1 MPLFDI
7 SGVEDW
13 IHPVSFYFSVIV
25 DGVATAFNEVSGIE
39 TTMTVDRVVSGGD
52 DSHCYYVPKSKT
64 YGDLVLKRGLLKV
77 EDPFFL
83 WCKECISAPL
93 TTGRIKP
100 KTIIV
105 MLLDEM
111 KSPVFSW
118 TFYEAYP
125 INWKLEPFNAQ
136 KSEVALESVTLKY
149 YSMDV
154 N

>member
-1 MPLFDI
+1 MSLFDI

-25 DGVATAFNEVSGIE
+25 DGVATAFSEVSGIE
-39 TTMTVDRVVSGGD
+39 TTMQSERVVSGGD

-77 EDPFFL
+77 VDPFFL

-100 KTIIV
+100 KTVIV
-105 MLLDEM
+105 MLLDQM
-111 KSPVFSW
+111 QFPVASW

-125 INWKLEPFNAQ
+125 INWKMDPFKADQ
-136 KSEVALESVTLKY
+136 SGIALESVTLKY

>member
-7 SGVEDW
+7 SGVENW
-13 IHPVSFYFSVIV
+13 IHPVSFHFRVVI
-25 DGVATAFNEVSGIE
+25 DGLATSFNEVDGIE
-39 TTMTVDRVVSGGD
+39 ASMEVERVVSGGD
-52 DSHCYYVPKSKT
+52 DSHCYHVPISKK
-64 YGDLVLKRGLLKV
+64 YENLILKRGMLKV

-93 TTGRIKP
+93 ITGRIKP
-100 KTIIV
+100 KTVVV

-111 KSPVFSW
+111 KLPVASW
-118 TFYEAYP
+118 TFNDAYP
-125 INWKLEPFNAQ
+125 VKWSLGAFNAE
-136 KSEVALESVTLKY
+136 KSEIAIETVSLKY